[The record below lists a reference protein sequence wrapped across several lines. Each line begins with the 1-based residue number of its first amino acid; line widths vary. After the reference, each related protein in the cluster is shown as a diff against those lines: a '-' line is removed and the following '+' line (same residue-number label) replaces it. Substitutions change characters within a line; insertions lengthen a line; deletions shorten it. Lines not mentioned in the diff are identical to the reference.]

1 MLEVRP
7 EQRLTASLLEQ
18 VNVVNRREGGLVE
31 AYVPI
36 SMIYTQDV
44 PVDITHVKELAE
56 SIEEEQRLRPE
67 SRTGQLSPILL
78 GQIEDF
84 GQFAIVDG
92 FHRVPALK
100 RVGSKEV
107 FATIRPKCTWEEIV
121 DLRILAATTHRAVRF
136 SRLIEWIEEAWQYSP
151 WAEKIKA
158 SQAFQLKF
166 VKGMTGAKSGLTSE
180 EAEDIK
186 GWVDK
191 KCESWH
197 VSAGLVYQNLSIA
210 RTADPDLVK
219 EARERRSGN
228 KLEAITPMHLSVI
241 SKVLPYR
248 YEIQKLVAQAA
259 KEHNLTVP
267 KTRALAAHV
276 SNIDDAEEVIRI
288 INSGKWLSLEPVYSP
303 SRQRELRKVRKE
315 DQNYQALIDKFFE
328 DEMEIARLSI
338 ENAILAGRYVPQDTT
353 KEPTSTN
360 IEGPDNG
367 APDIDPFKE
376 LESSS
381 VSQLTSKEQEL
392 VFQSIDNMRQDLI
405 RYLSAKFGV
414 KSQNCE
420 DIVQDAVLKIV
431 NYSNTGQLKRE
442 YLDPGRL
449 KTLMLRA
456 VQFTR
461 VDWFRKELGR
471 KGQTPHP
478 YLNPIDEIEVGTSDY
493 HKLGYEEQGFEEIED
508 QKEEYLQKV
517 KFALPDLTEE
527 QRRVVVLRVFF
538 DLNPFRVGQI
548 LGKDPQTVDSVFY
561 QSRQKLRKIL
571 TVEKQI

>member
-1 MLEVRP
+1 VLEVRP